1 LSRRRIVLLL
11 CLVAV
16 VAAAAG
22 LYRHYGASAPTSAR
36 QAKGGA
42 SGAGPAVPVTTAL
55 AQIEDFAI
63 RRRTI
68 GIIES
73 PAIVLV
79 KSRIESQVLEQHVKD
94 GALVKKGDLL
104 FTLDDREIQAVIA
117 RNEAQLAKD
126 QASVIRT
133 NADEQRYRQLSA
145 SNAGSR
151 QQLDQAIAD
160 HKIALATVEADEAQL
175 RSDRLRL
182 KYTRIEAPIGG
193 RIGAVRISPG
203 NLVSANDPTGLV
215 TITQIR
221 PIRVT
226 FTLAERDLAALRKA
240 SLSLVPVVVR
250 VYAPGAVEP
259 RADGVLDFVDSAVD
273 SASVTIAAMALFG
286 NETLEL
292 WPGMYVDVEID
303 LDVREKT
310 VMIPTVAIQSGQQG
324 PFVFEVKPDGRAEM
338 RKIEVV
344 GNEGTRA
351 ALVSGVSDGER
362 VIVEGQMRL
371 TDGTRVA
378 EVTPGG
384 GPRAGDAAGPKS
396 APGAKSAPD
405 GAGASRPK
413 AKP

>member
-22 LYRHYGASAPTSAR
+22 LYRYYGSSAPTPAR
-36 QAKGGA
+36 QAKGGG
-42 SGAGPAVPVTTAL
+42 SGTSPAVPVTTAL

-73 PAIVLV
+73 PATVVV

-94 GALVKKGDLL
+94 GTLVQKGDLL

-133 NADEQRYRQLSA
+133 SADEQRYRQLSA

-182 KYTRIEAPIGG
+182 EYTRIEAPIGG
-193 RIGAVRISPG
+193 RIGAIRITPG

-221 PIRVT
+221 PIRVS

-250 VYAPGAVEP
+250 VYAPGAAEP
-259 RADGVLDFVDSAVD
+259 LATGALDFVDSAVD
-273 SASVTIAAMALFG
+273 TASGTIAAKALFG

-303 LDVREKT
+303 LDVRPKT

-324 PFVFEVKPDGRAEM
+324 PFVFVVKPDGRAEM
-338 RKIEVV
+338 RRIELV

-351 ALVSGVSDGER
+351 ALVSGVNDAER

-378 EVTPGG
+378 HVSGG
-384 GPRAGDAAGPKS
+384 GGSIRDAA
-396 APGAKSAPD
+396 GAKSAPD

>member
-1 LSRRRIVLLL
+1 VNRRRIAVLL
-11 CLVAV
+11 CL
-16 VAAAAG
+16 AAALAATAG
-22 LYRHYGASAPTSAR
+22 LYRYYGASVPTAAR
-36 QAKGGA
+36 PAKGSATAG
-42 SGAGPAVPVTTAL
+42 GPAVPVTTAL
-55 AQIEDFAI
+55 AQVEDFAI

-94 GALVKKGDLL
+94 GTLVKKGDLL

-126 QASVIRT
+126 RASVIRT
-133 NADEQRYRQLSA
+133 AADEQRYRQLSA

-182 KYTRIEAPIGG
+182 EYTKIEAPIGG
-193 RIGAVRISPG
+193 RIGAIRISPG

-250 VYAPGAVEP
+250 VYAPGIDEP
-259 RADGVLDFVDSAVD
+259 LATGVLDFVDSAVD
-273 SASVTIAAMALFG
+273 TASGTIAAKALFG

-303 LDVREKT
+303 LDVRPKT

-324 PFVFEVKPDGRAEM
+324 PFVFAVKPDGRAEV
-338 RKIEVV
+338 RKVELV

-351 ALVSGVSDGER
+351 ALVSGVSGGER

-371 TDGTRVA
+371 TDGARVSDVSA
-378 EVTPGG
+378 AAGRPEGR
-384 GPRAGDAAGPKS
+384 RAGDAA
-396 APGAKSAPD
+396 APD
-405 GAGASRPK
+405 AAGPSRPGK
-413 AKP
+413 AKQ

>member
-16 VAAAAG
+16 LATAAG
-22 LYRHYGASAPTSAR
+22 LYRFHGAAGPTATR
-36 QAKGGA
+36 PAKGGA
-42 SGAGPAVPVTTAL
+42 TAGGPAVPVTTAL
-55 AQIEDFAI
+55 AQVEDFAI

-117 RNEAQLAKD
+117 RNEAQRAKD
-126 QASVIRT
+126 QATVIRT
-133 NADEQRYRQLSA
+133 SADEQRYRQLSA

-151 QQLDQAIAD
+151 QQLDQAMAD
-160 HKIALATVEADEAQL
+160 HKIALANVEADEAQL

-182 KYTRIEAPIGG
+182 DYTKIEAPIGG
-193 RIGAVRISPG
+193 RIGAIRISPG

-221 PIRVT
+221 PIRAT

-240 SLSLVPVVVR
+240 SLSLVPVEVR
-250 VYAPGAVEP
+250 VYAPGTAEP
-259 RADGVLDFVDSAVD
+259 LATGALDFVDSAVD
-273 SASVTIAAMALFG
+273 TASGTIAAKALFG

-303 LDVREKT
+303 LDVRPKT

-324 PFVFEVKPDGRAEM
+324 PFVFVVKPDGRAEM
-338 RKIEVV
+338 RRIELV
-344 GNEGTRA
+344 GNAGTRA
-351 ALVSGVSDGER
+351 ALVSGVNDGER
-362 VIVEGQMRL
+362 IIVEGQMRL
-371 TDGTRVA
+371 TDGARVSD
-378 EVTPGG
+378 VSPGAG
-384 GPRAGDAAGPKS
+384 RPEGRRAGDA
-396 APGAKSAPD
+396 PGAAAPD
-405 GAGASRPK
+405 SAGAGRPAK